1 METLFK
7 NRFLEIILEREKK
20 FAQVAYFEETQNLT
34 VEEYIENTTTTANY
48 FKTFLNEGIDKI
60 LFDTRNNFYPISV
73 DLQEWT
79 VKQFEQFSQ
88 INYKSATILSTDLI
102 TMLSI
107 EQAVDGFNDNNQRL
121 DNSFFDNEED
131 AMEWLYS

>member
-7 NRFLEIILEREKK
+7 NRFLEIMIDRERK

-73 DLQEWT
+73 DLQAWT

-107 EQAVDGFNDNNQRL
+107 EQAVDGFNDQNKRL
-121 DNSFFDNEED
+121 NNSFFDNEED

>member
-7 NRFLEIILEREKK
+7 NRFLEIMIDRERK

-60 LFDTRNNFYPISV
+60 LFDTRKNFYPISV
-73 DLQEWT
+73 DLQAWT

-107 EQAVDGFNDNNQRL
+107 EQAVDGFNDQNKRL
-121 DNSFFDNEED
+121 NNSFFDNEED

>member
-7 NRFLEIILEREKK
+7 NRFLEIMIDRERK

-73 DLQEWT
+73 DLQAWT

-131 AMEWLYS
+131 AMEWLFS

>member
-7 NRFLEIILEREKK
+7 NRFLEIMIDRERK

-107 EQAVDGFNDNNQRL
+107 EQAVDGFNDQNKRL
-121 DNSFFDNEED
+121 NNSFFDNEED

>member
-7 NRFLEIILEREKK
+7 NRFLEIMIDRERK

-73 DLQEWT
+73 DLQAWT

-107 EQAVDGFNDNNQRL
+107 EQAVDGFNDQNKRL
-121 DNSFFDNEED
+121 NNSFFDNEED
-131 AMEWLYS
+131 AMEWLFS

>member
-7 NRFLEIILEREKK
+7 NRFLEIMIDRERK

-107 EQAVDGFNDNNQRL
+107 EQAVDGFNDQNKRL
-121 DNSFFDNEED
+121 NNSFFDNEED
-131 AMEWLYS
+131 AMEWLFS